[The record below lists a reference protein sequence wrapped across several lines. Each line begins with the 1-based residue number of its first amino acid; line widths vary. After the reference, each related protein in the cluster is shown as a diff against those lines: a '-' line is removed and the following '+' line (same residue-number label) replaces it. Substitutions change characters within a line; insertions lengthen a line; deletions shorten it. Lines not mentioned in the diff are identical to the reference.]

1 MSSDL
6 GPIPTGWKQET
17 EKDKAEVRTNANTH
31 CCRNTNTN
39 VTMHK
44 IQIQGGCLGGHYVL
58 YSAPGGSLQEEVGV
72 EGHQG
77 QYLCPGCG
85 GTRGWQHWPS

>member
-17 EKDKAEVRTNANTH
+17 EKDKAEVAA
-31 CCRNTNTN
+31 NTNTLLQY
-39 VTMHK
+39 K
-44 IQIQGGCLGGHYVL
+44 YKYALQIQNQGGCLGDHYVL

-72 EGHQG
+72 GGHHV

-85 GTRGWQHWPS
+85 GTRGWQRWPS